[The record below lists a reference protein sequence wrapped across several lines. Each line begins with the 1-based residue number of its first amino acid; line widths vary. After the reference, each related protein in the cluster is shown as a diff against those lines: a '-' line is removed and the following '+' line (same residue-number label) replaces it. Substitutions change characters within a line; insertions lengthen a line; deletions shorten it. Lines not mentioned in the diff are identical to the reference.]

1 MASISVPKGLYE
13 RLRKAAEAQRLPVEG
28 YVLGLIAESVN
39 PQTFPNLT
47 VRLLRS

>member
-1 MASISVPKGLYE
+1 MANISVPKGLYE
-13 RLRKAAEAQRLPVEG
+13 RLSEAAEAQRLPVEG

-39 PQTFPNLT
+39 LRTFPNPT